1 MASEYIVVTVSG
13 ESLIVEGSFT
23 ESTDAANLLASG
35 TGNCIMHGY
44 NVINP

>member
-13 ESLIVEGSFT
+13 QSLIIEESFT
-23 ESTDAANLLASG
+23 ESVDAANLLASG

-44 NVINP
+44 NASNP